1 MKQRFVFF
9 GLYTLFW
16 LLFFISCKIIFLFFF
31 YNKSAGFPLTDWFL
45 VFTHGFKLDIS
56 ATGYFLLLPVIIT
69 ALGSFFKG
77 KWFTYFINVYT
88 TLIVLIASFILVIDL
103 ELYRH
108 WGFRIDTTP
117 LLYIDQPREAFASV
131 NILVIFRQIILAILI
146 FSTTVFVYFKYIAR
160 QTIHLKPGKWL
171 QLFVFLFLTG
181 FLIIPIRGGLGIAP
195 INTGSAYFHEK
206 AFPNHAALNVFWNL
220 GYGYALANFQP
231 MENPYQY
238 LEKNEAQI
246 LYNGL
251 FDQKGQ
257 TAQVLKQGMPNVII
271 LILESFS
278 SKIIEVLGGKKGIT
292 PQFNDLIQKG
302 ILFKNFYATGDRTD
316 KGMVGILSG
325 YPAQPIYS
333 IIKFPKK
340 TAGLPNITKEL
351 KNLGYITSF
360 YYGGSIDFANM
371 RSYLVT
377 SGFDKIISKV
387 DFAPSANNS
396 KWGVHDH
403 ILLARFEQDLNS
415 FKAPFFS
422 VVMTL
427 SSHKPFEVPMETV
440 IQGKNEESLFL
451 NACYY
456 TDKSVGAFI
465 SKAQKEEWWDNT
477 LIILIADHGHRLPGN
492 SPVYSLNKFKIPML
506 WLGGALTKK
515 DTVITKFGSQ
525 HDIPATLLRQMGIHT
540 DYPFS
545 KNLLGASSKSFA
557 YYSYNNGFGFLSD
570 SLRLVFDNVYK
581 KYIVKEGVRSEMD
594 IKLGKAFQQVLMEDF
609 IHR

>member
-1 MKQRFVFF
+1 MKQRLIFF

-16 LLFFISCKIIFLFFF
+16 LLVFIICKILFLFFF
-31 YNKSAGFPLTDWFL
+31 YNQSAGFPLTDWFL
-45 VFTHGFKLDIS
+45 IFSHGFKLDLS
-56 ATGYFLLLPVIIT
+56 AAGYVLLLPVMIT
-69 ALGSFFKG
+69 TLGSFFKG
-77 KWFTYFINVYT
+77 RWFTYFINVYT
-88 TLIVLIASFILVIDL
+88 ILILLIASFVLVIDL

-117 LLYIDQPREAFASV
+117 LLYIDQPKEAFTSV
-131 NILVIFRQIILAILI
+131 SILIIFRQIILAILI
-146 FSTTVFVYFKYIAR
+146 FSTTIFIYFKYIAR

-220 GYGYALANFQP
+220 GYSLANFQP
-231 MENPYQY
+231 KENPYRY
-238 LEKNEAQI
+238 LEKREAEI
-246 LYNGL
+246 LYDGL
-251 FDQKGQ
+251 FDHKDR
-257 TAQVLKQGMPNVII
+257 TDQVLRQEMPNVII
-271 LILESFS
+271 LILESFN
-278 SKIIEVLGGKKGIT
+278 SKIIEVLGGREGIT
-292 PQFNDLIQKG
+292 PQFNQLTREG

-316 KGMVGILSG
+316 KGLVGILSG
-325 YPAQPIYS
+325 YPAQPTYS

-340 TAGLPNITKEL
+340 TAGLPNVVREIK
-351 KNLGYITSF
+351 KLGYTTSF

-387 DFAPSANNS
+387 DFAPSTYNS

-403 ILLARFEQDLNS
+403 ILLDRFAQDIFGAES
-415 FKAPFFS
+415 PFFS
-422 VVMTL
+422 VLMTL
-427 SSHKPFEVPMETV
+427 SSHEPFEVPMETV
-440 IQGKNEESLFL
+440 ITGEDEESQFL
-451 NACYY
+451 NSCYY
-456 TDKSVGAFI
+456 TDKSVGDFI
-465 SKAQKEEWWDNT
+465 HKAQKEEWWDNT
-477 LIILIADHGHRLPGN
+477 LMILIADHGHRLPGN

-515 DTVITKFGSQ
+515 DTVIAKFGSQ

-545 KNLLGASSKSFA
+545 KNLLGTSSKSFA

-581 KYIVKEGVRSEMD
+581 KYLVKEGVGSETD
-594 IKLGKAFQQVLMEDF
+594 LKLGKAFQQVLMEDF

>member
-1 MKQRFVFF
+1 MKQRSIFF

-16 LLFFISCKIIFLFFF
+16 LLFFIICKILFLFFF
-31 YNKSAGFPLTDWFL
+31 YNQSAEYQLTDWFL
-45 VFTHGFKLDIS
+45 IFSHGFKLDLS
-56 ATGYFLLLPVIIT
+56 ATGYVLLLPVMIT
-69 ALGSFFKG
+69 ALGSFFRG
-77 KWFTYFINVYT
+77 RWFSYFINVYT
-88 TLIVLIASFILVIDL
+88 ILIVLIASLVLVIDL

-117 LLYIDQPREAFASV
+117 LLYIDQPMEAFASV
-131 NILVIFRQIILAILI
+131 SILVIFRQIILAILI
-146 FSTTVFVYFKYIAR
+146 FSAAIFIYFKYIAR
-160 QTIHLKPGKWL
+160 QTIHLIPGKWL
-171 QLFVFLFLTG
+171 QLFVFSFLTG

-195 INTGSAYFHEK
+195 INTGSAYFHKK

-220 GYGYALANFQP
+220 GYALANFQP

-246 LYNGL
+246 LFNGL

-271 LILESFS
+271 LILESYN

-292 PQFNDLIQKG
+292 PQFNELIREG

-325 YPAQPIYS
+325 YPAQPTYS

-340 TAGLPNITKEL
+340 TAGLPNITREL
-351 KNLGYITSF
+351 KSLGYTTSF

-387 DFAPSANNS
+387 DFATSNYNS

-403 ILLARFEQDLNS
+403 ILLDRFAQDIS
-415 FKAPFFS
+415 YTETPFFS

-427 SSHKPFEVPMETV
+427 SSHEPFEVPMETV
-440 IQGKNEESLFL
+440 IQGEDEESLFL
-451 NACYY
+451 NSCYY

-465 SKAQKEEWWDNT
+465 RKAQKEEWWDNS
-477 LIILIADHGHRLPGN
+477 LIILVADHGHRLPGN
-492 SPVYSLNKFKIPML
+492 TPVYGIEKFTIPML
-506 WLGGALTKK
+506 WLGGALAKK
-515 DTVITKFGSQ
+515 DTVISNFGSQ
-525 HDIPATLLRQMGIHT
+525 HDIPVTLLRQMGIHT

-545 KNLLGASSKSFA
+545 KNLLGASTKSFA

-581 KYIVKEGVRSEMD
+581 KYLVKEGVRSETD
-594 IKLGKAFQQVLMEDF
+594 LKLGKAFQQVLMEDF
-609 IHR
+609 INR